1 MIIDVFYQKNINNHS
16 PKIIF
21 PVAASDGQNIKS
33 KFMNREFL
41 INISFLLTINLLIKP
56 FFLFGIDRT
65 IQNTVG
71 ESEYGLYAT
80 LFDFTF
86 LFYILND
93 IGTQYFNSRTI
104 SQHNYLIDKYLPNLL
119 SLKIVLSIVF
129 FIAIGIG
136 TWLMGYPENYYPIIA
151 FVGINHVLISLVA
164 FLRTNVSGLGMYRTD
179 SLISALDKLLLI
191 GLCSVLLWG
200 NISSEPFQ
208 IEWLIWAQTIA
219 WIITI
224 MVLFIIL
231 NKKVKS
237 WRLRFNPVFWKAIL
251 KQSYPFAIVFLLM
264 TIYTRVDKVMIERM
278 LINGQA
284 EAGIYT
290 AGYRL
295 LDASNMIGYL
305 FAGLLLPMFS
315 KMLKQKENLQSLVDL
330 SFQMIMAGAMTVA
343 ISICFFREEIMF
355 LLYDNATVYYAD
367 IMRYLILSFIAVAGV
382 YIYSTLLTAN
392 ASLKKMN
399 WLFMMSIVINVGL
412 NYILIQKMKAEGAA
426 IATLVTQFFVLF
438 GTMYFAKKEVGVNVS
453 LKMLIK
459 IVSFAAVFGVIC
471 FQIYEWQTTDW
482 LFKFG
487 GCILIGIVLSFVFK
501 LINPKL
507 FLDMI
512 AKRGENPI

>member
-1 MIIDVFYQKNINNHS
+1 
-16 PKIIF
+16 
-21 PVAASDGQNIKS
+21 
-33 KFMNREFL
+33 MNREFL
-41 INISFLLTINLLIKP
+41 VNISFLLCINLLIKP
-56 FFLFGIDRT
+56 FFIFGIDRT

-93 IGTQYFNSRTI
+93 LGTQHFNSRTI

-119 SLKIVLSIVF
+119 SLKIVLSTLF
-129 FIAIGIG
+129 FIAVGIG
-136 TWLMGYPENYYPIIA
+136 TWVMGYPEHYYILI
-151 FVGINHVLISLVA
+151 FFISINHVLISLVS
-164 FLRTNVSGLGMYRTD
+164 FLRTNVSGLQMYRTD

-191 GLCSVLLWG
+191 GLCSLLLWG
-200 NISSEPFQ
+200 NVTDTPFQ

-219 WIITI
+219 WTVTAIII
-224 MVLFIIL
+224 FIVL
-231 NKKVKS
+231 KGKVKRWKLS
-237 WRLRFNPVFWKAIL
+237 FNPTFWLAIL

-264 TIYTRVDKVMIERM
+264 TIYTRIDKVMIERM
-278 LINGQA
+278 LFEGTT
-284 EAGIYT
+284 ESGIYA

-315 KMLKQKENLQSLVDL
+315 RMLKQKENLQSLVDL

-355 LLYDNATVYYAD
+355 LLYDHATTYYAD
-367 IMRYLILSFIAVAGV
+367 IMQYLILSFIAVAGV

-399 WLFMMSIVINVGL
+399 WLFVLSIILNVSL
-412 NYILIQKMKAEGAA
+412 NYFLIQKMNAEGAA

-438 GTMYFAKKEVGVNVS
+438 GTMYFAKKEVGVDIS
-453 LKMLIK
+453 LKIMGKVLG
-459 IVSFAAVFGVIC
+459 FAVIFSGIC
-471 FQIYEWQTTDW
+471 LQIYQWPASDW
-482 LFKFG
+482 LVKFG
-487 GCILIGIVLSFVFK
+487 GCILIGILLSFLFK

-507 FLDMI
+507 FLNML
-512 AKRGENPI
+512 AKRGEKPV

>member
-1 MIIDVFYQKNINNHS
+1 
-16 PKIIF
+16 
-21 PVAASDGQNIKS
+21 
-33 KFMNREFL
+33 MNREFL
-41 INISFLLTINLLIKP
+41 VNISFLLTINLLIKP
-56 FFLFGIDRT
+56 FYIFGIDRT

-93 IGTQYFNSRTI
+93 IGVQHFNNRTI
-104 SQHNYLIDKYLPNLL
+104 AQHNFLLDKYLPNLL
-119 SLKIVLSIVF
+119 SLKILLSIAF
-129 FIAIGIG
+129 FIAISVG
-136 TWLMGYPENYYPIIA
+136 TLLMGYPKSYYPIIA
-151 FVGINHVLISLVA
+151 FVGINHVLISLVS

-200 NISSEPFQ
+200 GFTEKPFQ

-219 WIITI
+219 WTVTAI
-224 MVLFIIL
+224 VLFFIL
-231 NKKVKS
+231 HQKVKS
-237 WRLRFNPVFWKAIL
+237 WNLKFNPTFWKAIL
-251 KQSYPFAIVFLLM
+251 KQSYPFALVFLLM

-278 LINGQA
+278 LLEGKT
-284 EAGIYT
+284 ESGIYA

-295 LDASNMIGYL
+295 LDAANMIGYL
-305 FAGLLLPMFS
+305 FAGLLLPMFAG
-315 KMLKQKENLQSLVDL
+315 MLKRKENVQSLVDL
-330 SFQMIMAGAMTVA
+330 SFQMIIAGAMTVA

-355 LLYDNATVYYAD
+355 LLYDNATIYYAD
-367 IMRYLILSFIAVAGV
+367 IMKYLILSFIAVAGV

-399 WLFMMSIVINVGL
+399 WLFFFSIIINVGL

-438 GTMYFAKKEVGVNVS
+438 GTMYFSKKEIGIDISFKVLV
-453 LKMLIK
+453 K
-459 IVSFAAVFGVIC
+459 IIGFATVFSILC
-471 FQIYEWQTTDW
+471 FQIYEWEIGDW
-482 LFKFG
+482 LVKFG
-487 GCILIGIVLSFVFK
+487 GCILIGILLSFFFR

-507 FLDMI
+507 FLNML
-512 AKRGENPI
+512 AKRGENPV